1 MQFSSIKRFSA
12 LTLASLSATVMLGS
26 LSPAVE
32 ARPTTNAVIRDANEA
47 VVDGKDFKQMQV
59 QVSGDKVI
67 VTLQTYDDWDF
78 NGASMY
84 FTGGDNQQVHLPL
97 SANSF
102 RVLGQAPGQPGFF
115 NVPLAEGNARTTGN
129 TYKFSF
135 SWSDAFGNAQEVT
148 AWTFSQDG
156 GDRIPN
162 LPTQGMTVK
171 RPATEDAKQLQRFL
185 LRFNDAYLVH
195 VPNTSTLQI
204 AAQSNVLS
212 YGQDWQV
219 QRLKPYLYH
228 FRQNNWQDFY
238 WAVNTSRGEV
248 YRVRGGTFGNLGGQK
263 EKLDIGVDSVGNANN
278 PDRFFLRFSDA
289 YLVKANTGALQIAAQ
304 GNVLSYG
311 SDWEVQKL
319 KPYLFQLRQ
328 NNWQNFRWQ
337 VNTSRESAQRIS
349 GGAFGSLSGQ
359 RSDLDVQV
367 EAVYQ

>member
-12 LTLASLSATVMLGS
+12 LTLASLTTTAMIGS
-26 LSPAVE
+26 LSPAVD
-32 ARPTTNAVIRDANEA
+32 ARPSTNAVIRDGNEA

-67 VTLQTYDDWDF
+67 VTLQTYDDWNF

-84 FTGGDNQQVHLPL
+84 FTGGDNQQVHIPL
-97 SANSF
+97 SRSSF

-115 NVPLAEGNARTTGN
+115 NVPLTNGNARVSGN

-135 SWSDAFGNAQEVT
+135 SWSDAFGNAKEVT

-156 GDRIPN
+156 RDRIPN
-162 LPTQGMTVK
+162 LPTKGMTVK
-171 RPATEDAKQLQRFL
+171 RREAAAAKQLQRFL
-185 LRFNDAYLVH
+185 IHFNDAYLVH
-195 VPNTSTLQI
+195 VPNSSTLQI
-204 AAQSNVLS
+204 AAQNNVLS

-219 QRLKPYLYH
+219 QQLKPYLYH
-228 FRQNNWQDFY
+228 FRQNNWQGFH
-238 WAVNTSRGEV
+238 WMVNTSRGEV
-248 YRVRGGTFGNLGGQK
+248 YRVRGGSFGQLGGQQ
-263 EKLDIGVDSVGNANN
+263 EKLDIGVDSVGDASN
-278 PDRFFLRFSDA
+278 PDRFFLRFNDA
-289 YLVKANTGALQIAAQ
+289 YLVKANTGALQIATE

-311 SDWEVQKL
+311 SDWEVKKL

-328 NNWQNFRWQ
+328 RNWQNFRWQ
-337 VNTSRESAQRIS
+337 VNTSREIAQRIS

-359 RSDLDVQV
+359 RSDLNVEV